1 MTDNI
6 QLMTLLEEQ
15 GLEKSNS
22 LAIVEAFG
30 GPFDEA
36 GVILA
41 TYKEIKVTDESQVQ
55 LMARARE
62 SRLALKKART
72 TVENNRKMLKEGIV
86 KQGKAIDS
94 VARFVKETIQPAE
107 EYLEQQEKFAEIRM
121 AERAAALKAE
131 RLEALS
137 KYSDNLSIYNLD
149 TMTDATYTTLLAD
162 LKQAHEARIAQ
173 EKAEREAAEQRER
186 ERLAEEK
193 RIREENERLRA
204 EASAKEAEREAERKA
219 EAEQQAKVQAEKEKA
234 IAAERAKAD
243 TERKK
248 REALEL
254 ERHEEQKRL
263 ERERVK
269 REEAEAAAKAAA
281 EKAELDALLAPDKD
295 KLIAFSNALQ
305 VIQRDKLPAVKTK
318 RAQDVVTLIDEMF
331 TKMRGIIEK
340 KAEEL

>member
-1 MTDNI
+1 MNDNN
-6 QLMTLLEEQ
+6 QLMALLEEQ

-22 LAIVEAFG
+22 TAIVEAFG

-36 GVILA
+36 GAILA
-41 TYKEIKVTDESQVQ
+41 TYKEIEVTDESQSD
-55 LMARARE
+55 LMAKARE
-62 SRLALKKART
+62 KRLALKKART

-107 EYLEQQEKFAEIRM
+107 EYLEKQEKFAEVKQ
-121 AERAAALKAE
+121 AERAAALKAN
-131 RLEALS
+131 RLEELS

-149 TMTDATYTTLLAD
+149 TMAEATYETLLAD
-162 LKQAHEARIAQ
+162 LKQAHESKIAQ
-173 EKAEREAAEQRER
+173 EKAEREAAEQREQ
-186 ERLAEEK
+186 ERLAEEN

-204 EASAKEAEREAERKA
+204 EVAAKEAEREAERKA
-219 EAEQQAKVQAEKEKA
+219 EAEQQAKIQAEKEKA
-234 IAAERAKAD
+234 VATERAKAEA
-243 TERKK
+243 ERKK
-248 REALEL
+248 REAIEQ
-254 ERHEEQKRL
+254 EHREEQNRLEHERL
-263 ERERVK
+263 EREK
-269 REEAEAAAKAAA
+269 AEAAAKAAA